1 MALIDSKTG
10 NIRKKYTI
18 EELIKIANLMRG
30 YNLIALYSAGSGHA
44 GGTLSM
50 MDIAAALYLDIA
62 NHDPLNPD
70 WENRDKIIWS
80 TGHKAPAL
88 YISLGMAGFFD
99 INEIIKLRQLG
110 SPFQGHP
117 YCESLKGVEIS
128 TGSLGQGLSVG
139 VGMALAAK
147 LDNKNSM
154 IYVLTGDGEHQSGQI
169 WEALME
175 ASHYKLNNLVN
186 ILDKNNLQ
194 IDGDVA
200 KVMNIDPI
208 KDKYISFGWNVVE
221 INGHNMQ
228 EIVQTLK
235 NIKNENEKPTL
246 VIAHTIKG
254 KGISFIENKADW
266 HGKAPKY
273 EEMIKGLEELG
284 IKEELPVE
292 DLLKKAKE
300 YVQIITQKLKSKE
313 PKFSKDYSWQKD
325 GQMKVKMGKTREGFG
340 LTLQEIG
347 DDERIVCVTNDLTES
362 INMDLFF
369 KKNPERQKRIFN
381 MGVAEQSGACV
392 AAGLAK
398 SGKLAIF
405 GTYGVFTS
413 GRSLD
418 QLRISICYSNANVLI
433 TGAHSGTSVGADGA
447 THQST
452 EDLFQICGLPN
463 MNVVVP
469 CDMTETKKA
478 TKFLVLELKGPKY
491 IRYGREATPI
501 ITNEN
506 TPFVF
511 GKANIIRYRKMQD
524 EFINAFETKLS
535 SEYMNENENLTIIAC
550 GTEVPEAMKAA
561 YILKEEYGIET
572 RVINMHTLKP
582 LDNDAVI
589 KAAAETSYII
599 TVEDHQAGG
608 LGNRISSVISQSKE
622 LYKKNVLLKMLGL
635 NDTFGKSGTANELM
649 QEFEL
654 SAEYIAEKA
663 KKLIGSNL

>member
-1 MALIDSKTG
+1 MSLINSKTG
-10 NIRKKYTI
+10 DIRKKYTI
-18 EELIKIANLMRG
+18 EELIKTANLMRG
-30 YNLIALYSAGSGHA
+30 YDLIALCAAGSGHA

-50 MDIAAALYLDIA
+50 MDIAAALYLEVA
-62 NHDPLNPD
+62 NHDPFNPD
-70 WENRDKIIWS
+70 WDNRDKIVWS

-99 INEIIKLRQLG
+99 INEIVKLRQLG

-147 LDNKNSM
+147 LDNKDSI
-154 IYVLTGDGEHQSGQI
+154 IYVLTGDGEHQSGQM
-169 WEALME
+169 WEAIME
-175 ASHYKLNNLVN
+175 SSHYKLNNLVN

-194 IDGDVA
+194 IDGDVK

-221 INGHNMQ
+221 IDGHNMQ
-228 EIVQTLK
+228 EIVETLK
-235 NIKNENEKPTL
+235 NIKNEKEKPTL

-284 IKEELPVE
+284 IKQELPVE

-300 YVQIITQKLKSKE
+300 YIQIVTQKLNSKE

-340 LTLQEIG
+340 LSLQEIG
-347 DDERIVCVTNDLTES
+347 NDERIVCVTNDLTES

-369 KKNPERQKRIFN
+369 KKNPERQNRIFN

-392 AAGLAK
+392 AAGLSK

-405 GTYGVFTS
+405 GTYGVFTA

-418 QLRISICYSNANVLI
+418 QVRISICYSNANVLI
-433 TGAHSGTSVGADGA
+433 AGAHSGTSVGADGA
-447 THQST
+447 THQAT
-452 EDLFQICGLPN
+452 EDLFQMCGLPN

-469 CDMTETKKA
+469 CDMIETKKA
-478 TKFLVLELKGPKY
+478 TKFLVLDLKGPKY

-524 EFINAFETKLS
+524 EFINAFETKLA
-535 SEYMNENENLTIIAC
+535 SEYINENENLTIIAC

-561 YILKEEYGIET
+561 FILKEEYGIET

-582 LDNDAVI
+582 LDNDAII
-589 KAAAETSYII
+589 KAAAETKYIV

-608 LGNRISSVISQSKE
+608 LGNRISAVISQSKE
-622 LYKKNVLLKMLGL
+622 LCGKNVLLKMLGL
-635 NDTFGKSGTANELM
+635 NDTFGKSGSANELM
-649 QEFEL
+649 KEFEL
-654 SAEYIAEKA
+654 TAEHIAVKA
-663 KKLIGSNL
+663 KKLIEK